1 MAEERVFTLVGNF
14 TDNITPRLNAVNSSL
29 TRLTAQME
37 RLRAATQPLKNDFR
51 QLAADSKLFGD
62 GLSRQ
67 VSDLRRANTALRDHA
82 RELGRV
88 NRAYRAGAGRQM
100 PGAVSPSGGGGGGR
114 GGYGGGANWGAAVG
128 GSVFGNQ
135 LANVMTGA
143 IVRGFQMGTNLMRIP
158 FNYFMNAF
166 SERIQDESS
175 DIQSAGGL
183 LAISQRKNLNMFADF
198 QAAVKTQQAI
208 NYRLAKSAAAL
219 PGSTQEYVQ
228 QGKRI
233 SDSIMT
239 AMGANA
245 PGMQKFA
252 EELGAKQGDK
262 IDALGLLIQKFTE
275 KSVLLGQGVKYQG
288 AYGVPQLIEMLMNT
302 PRVSEQMFQRFAVY
316 RDMPI
321 LQSAFRDMQKQLAQT
336 GAYTQERMKLVFKLL
351 DQALPNQVIQAH
363 KNSMAGFLEAFRS
376 AFLDPETGLFGV
388 GRKLK
393 EVAPQVDQFG
403 KFLENKKNADLSL
416 YDLIRDTLTG
426 FGLPLSE
433 LASILPQIYEP
444 FAKIIPNLVNLR
456 NVAQQFYYTFNR
468 YTKDYEII
476 AENFGL
482 GTKLGRSMKES
493 AGARGALTAIANLL
507 VNFEKLPT
515 AKFTEIVN
523 KLKDPK
529 FTDFGNV
536 AKELFSALFDSK
548 AMRQIGGTLGQMV
561 GGTLA
566 ELGSLMGGITGTT
579 SAGPFAAGLKAG
591 WDQAGGT
598 QGVVTIFR
606 SLFGLILNVLKEAI
620 TKAPV
625 ESLVIGGALL
635 APSIISGLLTTLLV
649 NSLGGRGGGGG
660 RGGMGALSALAPF
673 FSAPG
678 RGRLEG
684 RTGVDFIR
692 RARIYG
698 AGLRESTIGES
709 AYMASGLRGAMASS
723 GVGRLAGRA
732 GRYVPGAAVAGGAL
746 ELGMS
751 LASGES
757 VGKSIAGAV
766 GTTLGGVLGSTFGP
780 VGTMIGMTAGSYLGS
795 LVYDVFNPAA
805 REQKEASQRQVE
817 ASAAQLQAAK
827 LRQIAP
833 TPTPMEVNSQVFGA
847 ILRLSQAPG
856 APGAGGAFSGLSATA
871 VETIR
876 QRNLAQDLVDKTKRE
891 REVFERGLA
900 GKVEAGTPQYERVT
914 KRYND
919 AVATAE
925 NNLRVRQAAFDKSF
939 AALPVKVQDVV
950 VSKLATMSTT
960 KIEEAAAD
968 LYLRS
973 GGINAA
979 YGARQRTLAT
989 NVAYEDYYQAE
1000 VRAGRKPVTRDQFAH
1015 TRWSGGL
1022 GDAISQEMRHKPPGS
1037 NLVIANSSET
1047 IIPAAGGLGM
1057 KDFMR
1062 TLDTG
1067 FNRVAGTVQASV
1079 QNGYAGGAP
1088 ITNHISIV
1096 QQPGQD
1102 PEELAAIV
1110 AMKIGEAVAERR
1122 SASIFI

>member
-1 MAEERVFTLVGNF
+1 MAEDRTFTLVGNF

-29 TRLTAQME
+29 TRLTAQMQ
-37 RLRAATQPLKNDFR
+37 RLRTVTQPLKNDFK
-51 QLAADSKLFGD
+51 QLAADSKLFSD

-183 LAISQRKNLNMFADF
+183 YAISQRKNLNMFADF
-198 QAAVKTQQAI
+198 QAAVKAQQQI
-208 NYRLAKSAAAL
+208 NYRLAESARAL
-219 PGSTQEYVQ
+219 PGSTAAYVQ

-233 SDSIMT
+233 SDTIMT

-252 EELGAKQGDK
+252 EELGAKQGNK
-262 IDALGLLIQKFTE
+262 LDALGLLIQKFTE
-275 KSVLLGQGVKYQG
+275 KAVLLGQGTQYRG
-288 AYGVPQLIEMLMNT
+288 MYGVPQLVEMLMNAPNVNET
-302 PRVSEQMFQRFAVY
+302 MFQKFAVY

-321 LQSAFRDMQKQLAQT
+321 LQSAFRDMQKDLAKT
-336 GAYTQERMKLVFKLL
+336 GAFTQERMRLVFELL
-351 DQALPNQVIQAH
+351 DKALPNEVIQKH
-363 KNSMAGFLEAFRS
+363 KNSMAGFLEAFNS
-376 AFLDPETGLFGV
+376 AFLDPEVGLFGI
-388 GRKLK
+388 GRKMK
-393 EVAPQVDQFG
+393 NIAPEVDQFG
-403 KFLENKKNADLSL
+403 KILSNKNNTDLSL
-416 YDLIRDTLTG
+416 YELIGQTLTG

-433 LASILPQIYEP
+433 LVSILPQIYEP
-444 FAKIIPNLVNLR
+444 FAKIVPDLVNLR
-456 NVAQQFYYTFNR
+456 NVAQQFYFTFNQ
-468 YTKDYEII
+468 YTKDYENI
-476 AENFGL
+476 AKSLGL
-482 GTKLGRSMKES
+482 GTALGRDMKGT
-493 AGARGALTAIANLL
+493 AGARGALTALANLL
-507 VNFEKLPT
+507 VSFEKLPVE
-515 AKFTEIVN
+515 KFKEVTN
-523 KLKDPK
+523 KLKNPR
-529 FTDFGNV
+529 FTDLGSV
-536 AKELFSALFDSK
+536 TKDLFSALFDSK
-548 AMRQIGGTLGQMV
+548 VMRMIGETLGQMV

-606 SLFGLILNVLKEAI
+606 SLFGLIFNVLKEAI

-649 NSLGGRGGGGG
+649 NSLGGPGGGGG

-780 VGTMIGMTAGSYLGS
+780 VGTMIGMTAGSFIGNAI
-795 LVYDVFNPAA
+795 YDKFSPEGAK
-805 REQKEASQRQVE
+805 QKEA
-817 ASAAQLQAAK
+817 ADKQLQAAQDQVRAATSRGLESK
-827 LRQIAP
+827 YGTAALENQFGDIKEFTKRLQVVGLRGLTGATLLKEYRERNVAQEQLRVADAALEQARKTAASRRMSPEDARKALAPLEEKAKVAAAAVDKEQKDLAAAMRSIPTSMRDALVSNILNMPTTQLDAALAARARSVFPTTIDPHAGSRRVVIAP
-833 TPTPMEVNSQVFGA
+833 NPVLTGGSSSRSRFPGQPGNGA
-847 ILRLSQAPG
+847 
-856 APGAGGAFSGLSATA
+856 SGS
-871 VETIR
+871 
-876 QRNLAQDLVDKTKRE
+876 
-891 REVFERGLA
+891 
-900 GKVEAGTPQYERVT
+900 
-914 KRYND
+914 
-919 AVATAE
+919 
-925 NNLRVRQAAFDKSF
+925 
-939 AALPVKVQDVV
+939 
-950 VSKLATMSTT
+950 
-960 KIEEAAAD
+960 
-968 LYLRS
+968 
-973 GGINAA
+973 
-979 YGARQRTLAT
+979 
-989 NVAYEDYYQAE
+989 
-1000 VRAGRKPVTRDQFAH
+1000 
-1015 TRWSGGL
+1015 L
-1022 GDAISQEMRHKPPGS
+1022 GDAISQELKMKPPGS